1 MSNLKLTTRDQGGV
15 TILSCNGRVVFGDE
29 SSALRDMVKGLI
41 AEGKSNIVINL
52 GGVSYI
58 DSGGL
63 GTLVSLFTSARAA
76 GGDIK
81 LANLT
86 QRVGDLLQIT
96 KLLTVFEVCEGE
108 QKAVESFKKKAG
120 AA

>member
-1 MSNLKLTTRDQGGV
+1 MNNLKLTTRDQDGV
-15 TILSCNGRVVFGDE
+15 TVLSCNGRVVFGDE

-41 AEGKSNIVINL
+41 AESKSNIVINL

-63 GTLVSLFTSARAA
+63 GTLVSLYTSARNA

-96 KLLTVFEVCEGE
+96 KLLTVFEVHEGE
-108 QKAVESFKKKAG
+108 ANAIAAFQKATTA
-120 AA
+120 

>member
-1 MSNLKLTTRDQGGV
+1 MSNLKLTTRDQDGITV
-15 TILSCNGRVVFGDE
+15 LSCNGRVVFGDE

-63 GTLVSLFTSARAA
+63 ELWSRCSPRRVPRAA
-76 GGDIK
+76 
-81 LANLT
+81 T
-86 QRVGDLLQIT
+86 SSWRT
-96 KLLTVFEVCEGE
+96 
-108 QKAVESFKKKAG
+108 
-120 AA
+120 